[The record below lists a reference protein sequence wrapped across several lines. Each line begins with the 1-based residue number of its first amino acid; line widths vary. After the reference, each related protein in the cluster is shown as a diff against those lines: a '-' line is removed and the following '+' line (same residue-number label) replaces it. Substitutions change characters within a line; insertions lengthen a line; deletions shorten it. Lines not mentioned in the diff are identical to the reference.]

1 MAIQQQTLFQQE
13 LVQQIPYV
21 STDLRMVE
29 LTSRDAR
36 SQDKIIEGTTY
47 RKLDAQ
53 YFVWIERRIEIAQKA
68 AEKGKIS
75 DAALQ
80 KLMSQFRQIRNWVDE
95 NIEDRYLTAARKL
108 YESANYNPPPAALP
122 KPKVV
127 DKPSDNRNPEPVK
140 PYLYPTIGHWEYTVT
155 IDPDVVKIIDSIRD
169 EALSKGWTE
178 ASLYQNRGHFIA
190 GKWYGLICI
199 LDKTDQIERIDEDVI
214 HIRTFKG
221 SAVPPEGEIVKFP
234 NLDYEERHATK

>member
-29 LTSRDAR
+29 LTAR
-36 SQDKIIEGTTY
+36 GAKCQDMIIEGTSY
-47 RKLDAQ
+47 RRLDAQ
-53 YFVWIERRIEIAQKA
+53 YFVWIERRIELARNA
-68 AEKGKIS
+68 AKDGKIS
-75 DAALQ
+75 DEALQ
-80 KLMSQFRQIRNWVDE
+80 NLMSQFLQIKDWVDE
-95 NIEDRYLTAARKL
+95 NIENRFLTAARNL
-108 YESANYNPPPAALP
+108 FENASYRPPPAALP

-127 DKPSDNRNPEPVK
+127 IEPEPFRS
-140 PYLYPTIGHWEYTVT
+140 YRYPENGHWEHTVP

-199 LDKTDQIERIDEDVI
+199 LDKTDQIENIDEDLI
-214 HIRTFKG
+214 YIRTFKG

-234 NLDYEERHATK
+234 NLNFKGHDE